1 MWGVYQMDKNKTQT
15 PLPCECDLDILHLDI
30 STHGEG
36 ASVGAATEPPFQR
49 T

>member
-1 MWGVYQMDKNKTQT
+1 MWGVYQMDKNKTQM

-36 ASVGAATEPPFQR
+36 ASVGAATGPPCFS
-49 T
+49 